1 MKKNGPQD
9 RNRQSWQS
17 CFFLVV
23 AGFAGLLLILVDA
36 VLLPLSL
43 AWDVGI
49 EPTDNVVGPPR
60 LNLGGLDCVQFI
72 YSKTQI
78 LGGPDHILENHI

>member
-1 MKKNGPQD
+1 MKKNRPQD
-9 RNRQSWQS
+9 PSGNRQSWQSWQS
-17 CFFLVV
+17 CFFLLV

-49 EPTDNVVGPPR
+49 EPTDNVVGPIPTP
-60 LNLGGLDCVQFI
+60 I
-72 YSKTQI
+72 W
-78 LGGPDHILENHI
+78 E

>member
-1 MKKNGPQD
+1 MKTPWFYEKKSPSGSF
-9 RNRQSWQS
+9 RQQAVMAVMAVM
-17 CFFLVV
+17 FFLLV

-49 EPTDNVVGPPR
+49 EPTDNVVGPIPTP
-60 LNLGGLDCVQFI
+60 I
-72 YSKTQI
+72 W
-78 LGGPDHILENHI
+78 E